1 MDPADRAAR
10 ADPVALAAPVD
21 RAGQVAPGGL
31 VAPARVR
38 SRLPSPRQPQTAE
51 SQTIIPA
58 GLDAAR
64 EAMRCKS
71 VVPKEVW

>member
-1 MDPADRAAR
+1 MDPAAPAA
-10 ADPVALAAPVD
+10 PVALAAPVAPAAPVAL
-21 RAGQVAPGGL
+21 AGQ

-38 SRLPSPRQPQTAE
+38 SRLPSPRQPQIAE

-64 EAMRCKS
+64 ETMRCKS